1 MARFVRGQ
9 SGNPA
14 GRPKSAYLCE
24 RARATAKAR
33 PDSADF
39 ESKNTLALREGDATS
54 RERQK
59 ADHALSGIV
68 ANANTARAFG
78 QIPFG
83 ELDLTSAVDV
93 LKEKAS
99 AVVSGNLSGIETSL
113 LAQAAALDSIFNALA
128 LRSVA
133 IIDRQLHNGETYL
146 RLALRA
152 QSQCRATLQT
162 LAEIK
167 NPPTVFARQ
176 ANIANGPQ
184 QVNNEMAQTPSRA
197 RENENGQNKL
207 LGNDH
212 GERLDARAACA
223 TSGTDSPV
231 GTLAEINGA
240 KV

>member
-1 MARFVRGQ
+1 
-9 SGNPA
+9 
-14 GRPKSAYLCE
+14 
-24 RARATAKAR
+24 
-33 PDSADF
+33 
-39 ESKNTLALREGDATS
+39 LREGDAAS
-54 RERQK
+54 KERQK

-68 ANANTARAFG
+68 ANANTARAYG

-113 LAQAAALDSIFNALA
+113 VAQAVALDAIFNALA

-133 IIDRQLHNGETYL
+133 IIDRQLHTGETYL
-146 RLALRA
+146 RLALKA

-184 QVNNEMAQTPSRA
+184 QVNNEVTPLSSRA
-197 RENENGQNKL
+197 RENEIGQNKL
-207 LGNDH
+207 LGQDH
-212 GERLDARAACA
+212 GERMDAGTASA
-223 TSGTDSPV
+223 TSGTDSAM
-231 GTLAEINGA
+231 GALAAINRA
-240 KV
+240 KVTVRKSKSGAQRL